1 MDHQQQQQSS
11 TMSSTSDSIMHQS
24 RMICPQSAYLF
35 KKHKCSFC
43 DFRSTYLWV
52 VRRHERRKHRQNSAG
67 DQPAQVQSIDS
78 VQSIGPVQTGT
89 EPQPDDG
96 VAEDGMGGENI
107 SSAIV
112 QDQSDQSPSTN
123 MHNSTP
129 ISHQDSEDNNNNDNN
144 SNDIEYNNEAGPS
157 TQPIQTTSS
166 SPPSSAQIPLSQRSG
181 VIISNEGSIK
191 RSIEEKEGPFDLRL
205 IEDFKIFCQGPSRSG
220 KSTWVYNILK
230 NLSQFVKKVP
240 ELIIYVFAEW
250 QEKLDDL
257 QNGKLVD
264 FFIRG
269 NEQIE
274 QEINKITNR
283 KSSLIV
289 FDDQINS
296 QTTTAYAARLF
307 TVDARHSGK
316 SCIWI
321 SQNLFDSGK
330 NGTHVRSIRTNA
342 DYITLFKCPGDCLS
356 IQTLSKH
363 MTGGPL
369 LYNIHQYVTSK
380 DPYSYLMINI
390 TQSSNEKLKYT
401 SHTFE
406 RDGVMRVYVPQMK

>member
-1 MDHQQQQQSS
+1 M
-11 TMSSTSDSIMHQS
+11 
-24 RMICPQSAYLF
+24 
-35 KKHKCSFC
+35 
-43 DFRSTYLWV
+43 
-52 VRRHERRKHRQNSAG
+52 
-67 DQPAQVQSIDS
+67 
-78 VQSIGPVQTGT
+78 
-89 EPQPDDG
+89 
-96 VAEDGMGGENI
+96 
-107 SSAIV
+107 
-112 QDQSDQSPSTN
+112 
-123 MHNSTP
+123 
-129 ISHQDSEDNNNNDNN
+129 
-144 SNDIEYNNEAGPS
+144 
-157 TQPIQTTSS
+157 
-166 SPPSSAQIPLSQRSG
+166 
-181 VIISNEGSIK
+181 
-191 RSIEEKEGPFDLRL
+191 
-205 IEDFKIFCQGPSRSG
+205 
-220 KSTWVYNILK
+220 
-230 NLSQFVKKVP
+230 
-240 ELIIYVFAEW
+240 IIYVFAEW

>member
-96 VAEDGMGGENI
+96 VAEDGMGGGGGGEENI

-191 RSIEEKEGPFDLRL
+191 RSIGE
-205 IEDFKIFCQGPSRSG
+205 SM
-220 KSTWVYNILK
+220 
-230 NLSQFVKKVP
+230 
-240 ELIIYVFAEW
+240 
-250 QEKLDDL
+250 
-257 QNGKLVD
+257 
-264 FFIRG
+264 
-269 NEQIE
+269 
-274 QEINKITNR
+274 NR
-283 KSSLIV
+283 
-289 FDDQINS
+289 
-296 QTTTAYAARLF
+296 
-307 TVDARHSGK
+307 
-316 SCIWI
+316 
-321 SQNLFDSGK
+321 
-330 NGTHVRSIRTNA
+330 
-342 DYITLFKCPGDCLS
+342 
-356 IQTLSKH
+356 
-363 MTGGPL
+363 
-369 LYNIHQYVTSK
+369 
-380 DPYSYLMINI
+380 
-390 TQSSNEKLKYT
+390 
-401 SHTFE
+401 
-406 RDGVMRVYVPQMK
+406 